1 MQSSTT
7 EDYLKAIFKLSEP
20 GKKGV
25 STNSI
30 SEELLT
36 KASSVSDM
44 VKKLSDR
51 GLVHYVK
58 YQGATLTKEGEK
70 IALKVIRKHRLWEV
84 FLVEKL
90 KFGWD
95 EIHEI
100 AEQLEHI
107 RSPKLIDKLDAHLGF
122 PKNDPH
128 GDPIPDKNGL
138 FTDQVE
144 FKLDQLK
151 TGEKAIL
158 IGVSEDSK
166 DFLNFLDKIGLKLG
180 STIEVVDYFNFDRSI
195 KVKINNNSTLTF
207 SELVAKNLNISKEN

>member
-1 MQSSTT
+1 MQTSTT
-7 EDYLKAIFKLSEP
+7 EDYLKAIFKLTGSA
-20 GKKGV
+20 KLGV

-30 SEELLT
+30 AEELST

-44 VKKLSDR
+44 VKKLAEKK
-51 GLVHYVK
+51 LVNYIK
-58 YQGATLTKEGEK
+58 YQGTTLTQEGEE
-70 IALKVIRKHRLWEV
+70 IALRVIRKHRLWEV

-107 RSPKLIDKLDAHLGF
+107 RSPKLIDKLDEHLGF

-128 GDPIPDKNGL
+128 GDPIPDKNGIFPTL
-138 FTDQVE
+138 KK
-144 FKLDQLK
+144 FKLNEL
-151 TGEKAIL
+151 TIGEKSIL

-166 DFLNFLDKIGLKLG
+166 DFLRYLDGINLKLG
-180 STIEVVDYFNFDRSI
+180 SSIEILDYFQFDKSL
-195 KVKINNNSTLTF
+195 KVKINNKTELTF
-207 SELVAKNLNISKEN
+207 SELVAQNLNVSKEK

>member
-1 MQSSTT
+1 MQTSTT
-7 EDYLKAIFKLSEP
+7 EDYLKAIFKLS
-20 GKKGV
+20 GASKIDV

-30 SEELLT
+30 AQELST

-44 VKKLSDR
+44 VKKMSEKN
-51 GLVHYVK
+51 LVHYIK
-58 YQGATLTKEGEK
+58 YKGTTLTEEGEK
-70 IALKVIRKHRLWEV
+70 IALHVIRKHRLWEV

-107 RSPKLIDKLDAHLGF
+107 KSPKLVDKLDEHLGF

-128 GDPIPDKNGL
+128 GDPIPNKNG
-138 FTDQVE
+138 E
-144 FKLDQLK
+144 FPTLK
-151 TGEKAIL
+151 NFRLNELNIGEKSIL

-166 DFLNFLDKIGLKLG
+166 EFLSYLDGIKLKLG
-180 STIEVVDYFNFDRSI
+180 SEIEILDYFQFDKSI
-195 KVKINNNSTLTF
+195 KVLINKTSEMTF
-207 SELVAKNLNISKEN
+207 SELVAKNLNISKEK

>member
-7 EDYLKAIFKLSEP
+7 EDYLKAIFKLSSP
-20 GKKGV
+20 LKKGV

-30 SEELLT
+30 AEELST

-44 VKKLSDR
+44 LKKLSDR
-51 GLVHYVK
+51 NLVNYVK
-58 YQGATLTKEGEK
+58 YQGSNLTNQGEK
-70 IALKVIRKHRLWEV
+70 IALRVIRKHRLWEV

-107 RSPKLIDKLDAHLGF
+107 KSSKLIDKLDAHLGF
-122 PKNDPH
+122 PKSDPH

-138 FTDQVE
+138 FPTIKKLNLNELQV
-144 FKLDQLK
+144 
-151 TGEKAIL
+151 GEKAIL

-166 DFLNFLDKIGLKLG
+166 DFLCYLDTIGLKLG
-180 STIEVVDYFNFDRSI
+180 STIQILDFFKFDKSL
-195 KVKINNNSTLTF
+195 KVEINQTNQLTF
-207 SELVAKNLNISKEN
+207 SDLVAKNLNISKED